1 MAEKQRPRLLIVD
14 DEQPVLNALNRS
26 LRREFDVLLSLSGPA
41 ALQILREQEVMV
53 VLVDQRMPDMTGV
66 AFLKKAQEIQPDSVR
81 VMLTGYSDIDAI
93 VHAINECQIFYYLQ
107 KPWEPE
113 TLKMILLRAAEKYL
127 FIQENRELTRKL
139 NLANQQLQ
147 AENIILKQ
155 EVEKHYSFD
164 NIIGESAAIKQ
175 VYALMKK
182 IIPTD
187 TTVLITGETGTGKEL
202 VAQAI
207 HYNGPRREKMFVA
220 QNCAALPDTL
230 LESILF
236 GHKKGAFTDAIRD
249 RKGLFEIADGG
260 TIFLDEI
267 AATTPAFQQRL
278 LRVLQEGELNPL
290 GSQQTIKINVRV
302 ISSSNK
308 NLREAVRKNEFRK
321 DLFYR
326 INVFPINLPALHD
339 RREDVPLLARHFVKK
354 YAQKMGKQISGISR
368 EAELALLKC
377 NYAGNVRELENI
389 IERAIVLAGDVNII
403 TQDLLVLDS
412 EQKLASP
419 ANDNS
424 LSSQGTL
431 HDIVDSIER
440 QYIIEALHKHNG
452 NISQAARYLGL
463 SRTGLY
469 KKMSRLNIE

>member
-290 GSQQTIKINVRV
+290 GSQQTIKIDVRV

-308 NLREAVRKNEFRK
+308 NLREAVRKNEFRE

>member
-93 VHAINECQIFYYLQ
+93 VHAVNECQIFYYLQ

-290 GSQQTIKINVRV
+290 GSQQTIKIDVRV

-308 NLREAVRKNEFRK
+308 NLREAVRKNEFRE

>member
-127 FIQENRELTRKL
+127 FIQENRELTREL

-290 GSQQTIKINVRV
+290 GSQQTIKIDVRV

-308 NLREAVRKNEFRK
+308 NLREAVRKNEFRE

>member
-14 DEQPVLNALNRS
+14 DEQSVLNALNRS

-53 VLVDQRMPDMTGV
+53 VLADQRMPDMTGV
-66 AFLKKAQEIQPDSVR
+66 AFLKKAQEIQPDAVR

-93 VHAINECQIFYYLQ
+93 VHAVNECQIFYYLQ

-139 NLANQQLQ
+139 NLANQQLR
-147 AENIILKQ
+147 AENIILKE

-182 IIPTD
+182 IIPTN

-207 HYNGPRREKMFVA
+207 HYNGPRQENPFVA

-236 GHKKGAFTDAIRD
+236 GHQKGAFTDAIRD

-290 GSQQTIKINVRV
+290 GSQQTIKIDVRV

-308 NLREAVRKNEFRK
+308 NLREAVRKNEFR
-321 DLFYR
+321 
-326 INVFPINLPALHD
+326 
-339 RREDVPLLARHFVKK
+339 ED
-354 YAQKMGKQISGISR
+354 
-368 EAELALLKC
+368 
-377 NYAGNVRELENI
+377 
-389 IERAIVLAGDVNII
+389 
-403 TQDLLVLDS
+403 
-412 EQKLASP
+412 
-419 ANDNS
+419 
-424 LSSQGTL
+424 
-431 HDIVDSIER
+431 
-440 QYIIEALHKHNG
+440 
-452 NISQAARYLGL
+452 
-463 SRTGLY
+463 
-469 KKMSRLNIE
+469 

>member
-93 VHAINECQIFYYLQ
+93 VHAVNECQIFYYLQ

-236 GHKKGAFTDAIRD
+236 GHKKGAFTDAFRD

-308 NLREAVRKNEFRK
+308 NLREAVRKNEFRE

>member
-93 VHAINECQIFYYLQ
+93 VHAVNECQIFYYLQ

-236 GHKKGAFTDAIRD
+236 GHKKGSFTDAIRD

-290 GSQQTIKINVRV
+290 GSQQTIKIDVRV

-308 NLREAVRKNEFRK
+308 NLREAVRKNEFRE

>member
-93 VHAINECQIFYYLQ
+93 VHAVNECQIFYYLQ

-249 RKGLFEIADGG
+249 RKGLFEVADGG

-278 LRVLQEGELNPL
+278 LRVLQEGEINPL
-290 GSQQTIKINVRV
+290 GSQQTIQIDVRV

-308 NLREAVRKNEFRK
+308 NLWEAVWKNEFRE

-326 INVFPINLPALHD
+326 INVFPINLPALRD

-368 EAELALLKC
+368 EAELALMKC

-389 IERAIVLAGDVNII
+389 IERSIVLAGAVNII
-403 TQDLLVLDS
+403 TPDLLVLDS

-419 ANDNS
+419 VSGNS

-440 QYIIEALHKHNG
+440 QYITEALHKQDG
-452 NISQAARYLGL
+452 NISQAARDLGL